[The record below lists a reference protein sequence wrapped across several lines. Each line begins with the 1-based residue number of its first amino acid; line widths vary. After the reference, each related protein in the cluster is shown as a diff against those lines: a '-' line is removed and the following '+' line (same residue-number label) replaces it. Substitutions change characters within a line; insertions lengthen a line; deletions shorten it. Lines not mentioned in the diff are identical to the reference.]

1 MFTQALTEPKH
12 TPGPWRANRGHIE
25 APTPPGSDCALDTIE
40 LAQVWSGGS
49 GIEQAHANE
58 LLMAAAPD
66 MLRVL
71 RTTLGNIMSLGPA
84 RAIDSVPMEYRIWA
98 QVVADV
104 IAQATGG
111 EATPLPEQP
120 PKLLPDALPRRL
132 AGRIVDEVFGGAIE
146 DASVIEDI
154 YRVIAQYAN
163 ARWSAE

>member
-1 MFTQALTEPKH
+1 MSASHH

-25 APTPPGSDCALDTIE
+25 APTPPGSDCTLPIIT
-40 LAQVWSGGS
+40 LAEVYSGGI
-49 GIEQAHANE
+49 GIDQDHANE

-84 RAIDSVPMEYRIWA
+84 RALDCVPMEYRVWA

-111 EATPLPEQP
+111 EATPRPEQP
-120 PKLLPDALPRRL
+120 PRLLPDALPRQL

-163 ARWSAE
+163 ARWSES

>member
-1 MFTQALTEPKH
+1 MTAPNH
-12 TPGPWRANRGHIE
+12 TPGPWSAYRRSVM
-25 APTPPGSDCALDTIE
+25 APTPLDSDCALPTIT
-40 LAQVWSGGS
+40 LAEVWSGGC
-49 GIEQAHANE
+49 GTEQADANG

-66 MLRVL
+66 MLRAL

-84 RAIDSVPMEYRIWA
+84 RALDCVPMEYRVWA

-111 EATPLPEQP
+111 EATPLPEQT
-120 PKLLPDALPRRL
+120 PKLLPDALPRAL